1 MTHWA
6 DNIKFVKDVIDSK
19 YKKIDDAMTDVRQ
32 SNVKMYSMLRLI

>member
-19 YKKIDDAMTDVRQ
+19 YKKIDDAMTDV
-32 SNVKMYSMLRLI
+32 SFIIKCYYSRSLLQ

>member
-19 YKKIDDAMTDVRQ
+19 YKKIDDAMTDVR
-32 SNVKMYSMLRLI
+32 KYILPIY